1 MHYLCTKNNKLFNFI
16 YYEKRYRR
24 KIAIIKKRLENRSKE
39 SIISDICNY
48 IDENNVEDIAWMFD
62 IELPEDE

>member
-1 MHYLCTKNNKLFNFI
+1 MKENI
-16 YYEKRYRR
+16 DE
-24 KIAIIKKRLENRSKE
+24 KIAIIRKSLENRSHK

-48 IDENNVEDIAWMFD
+48 ITENNIEEIAWMFD

>member
-1 MHYLCTKNNKLFNFI
+1 MKENI
-16 YYEKRYRR
+16 DE
-24 KIAIIKKRLENRSKE
+24 KIAIIRKCLENRSHK
-39 SIISDICNY
+39 SIINDICNY

>member
-1 MHYLCTKNNKLFNFI
+1 MKENI
-16 YYEKRYRR
+16 DE
-24 KIAIIKKRLENRSKE
+24 KIAIIRKSLENRSHK

-48 IDENNVEDIAWMFD
+48 IDEYNVEDIAWMFD

>member
-1 MHYLCTKNNKLFNFI
+1 MKENIDENIT
-16 YYEKRYRR
+16 
-24 KIAIIKKRLENRSKE
+24 IIKKCLENRSHK

-48 IDENNVEDIAWMFD
+48 ITENNVEEIAWMFD

>member
-1 MHYLCTKNNKLFNFI
+1 M
-16 YYEKRYRR
+16 KRDIDE
-24 KIAIIKKRLENRSKE
+24 KIAIIKKCLENRSHK
-39 SIISDICNY
+39 SIINDICNY

>member
-1 MHYLCTKNNKLFNFI
+1 M
-16 YYEKRYRR
+16 KRDIDE

-48 IDENNVEDIAWMFD
+48 IDEKNVEDIAWMFD